1 METISSGIWFYI
13 VKKLAMVFPVWL
25 GISAAAF
32 LLGVVSPSDPA
43 VLLLSMDGISTP
55 GAQEIAAKRHEL
67 GLDRSYILQYLTWL
81 GRVLQGN
88 LGISY
93 ITRQPVLD
101 ELLLRLPV
109 TVMLAGSSLL
119 LVMLAGIPLGVL
131 MAWKKNTGGDFL
143 LRAAALAGTSLPSF
157 WLSVVLIWIFAE
169 NLQLLPSSGYG
180 TIPHIILPAITLA
193 AGATG
198 ALMRLQRA
206 TLLEVLEQNY
216 IFAAKAKGLPPSRII
231 WRHGLPNALI
241 PVVTLLGNYFG
252 SVLGGSAVIEAIY
265 SLPGLGSYVLEA
277 IRGRDYPV
285 IQGYVLFTG
294 CIFVAFNLLVDL
306 AYLRL
311 NPRIRLGGK

>member
-13 VKKLAMVFPVWL
+13 IKKLMMVLPVWL

-32 LLGVVSPSDPA
+32 LLGVASPSDPA
-43 VLLLSMDGISTP
+43 ALLLSMDGISTP
-55 GAQEIAAKRHEL
+55 DAQEIVAKRHEL
-67 GLDRSYILQYLTWL
+67 GLDRPYILQYLTWL
-81 GRVLQGN
+81 GQVLQGN

-109 TVMLAGSSLL
+109 TAMLAGSSLL

-143 LRAAALAGTSLPSF
+143 LRAASLAGTSLPSF
-157 WLSVVLIWIFAE
+157 WLSIVLIWIFAE

-180 TIPHIILPAITLA
+180 TLSHIVLPAVTLA
-193 AGATG
+193 AGVTG

-216 IFAAKAKGLPPSRII
+216 IFAAKAKGLPPARII

-252 SVLGGSAVIEAIY
+252 SVLGGSAVIESIY

-306 AYLRL
+306 VYLGL

>member
-1 METISSGIWFYI
+1 METIKSGIWFYI
-13 VKKLAMVFPVWL
+13 VKKLALVIPVWL

-32 LLGVVSPSDPA
+32 LLGVISPSDPA

-67 GLDRSYILQYLTWL
+67 GLDRPYILQYLAWL
-81 GRVLQGN
+81 GQVLQGN

-93 ITRQPVLD
+93 ITQQPVLD

-109 TVMLAGSSLL
+109 TVTLAGISLL
-119 LVMLAGIPLGVL
+119 LVMLVGIPLGVL
-131 MAWKKNTGGDFL
+131 MAWGKNTGSDFV

-157 WLSVVLIWIFAE
+157 WLSILMIWLFAE
-169 NLQLLPSSGYG
+169 TLQLLPTSGYG
-180 TIPHIILPAITLA
+180 SVSQLILPAITLA
-193 AGATG
+193 AGTTG

-206 TLLEVLEQNY
+206 TLLEVLEQNF
-216 IFAAKAKGLPPSRII
+216 IFAAKAKGLPGSRII

-252 SVLGGSAVIEAIY
+252 GVLGGSAVIESIY

-294 CIFVAFNLLVDL
+294 CVFVVFNLLVDL
-306 AYLRL
+306 VYLGL

>member
-1 METISSGIWFYI
+1 VETISSGIWFYI

-55 GAQEIAAKRHEL
+55 DAQEIAAKRHEL

-81 GRVLQGN
+81 GQVLQGN

>member
-1 METISSGIWFYI
+1 
-13 VKKLAMVFPVWL
+13 
-25 GISAAAF
+25 
-32 LLGVVSPSDPA
+32 
-43 VLLLSMDGISTP
+43 
-55 GAQEIAAKRHEL
+55 
-67 GLDRSYILQYLTWL
+67 
-81 GRVLQGN
+81 
-88 LGISY
+88 
-93 ITRQPVLD
+93 
-101 ELLLRLPV
+101 
-109 TVMLAGSSLL
+109 
-119 LVMLAGIPLGVL
+119 